1 MALARWVLGRR
12 VLRIRQAIWL
22 TGDSQGAA
30 PEQQT
35 RLHRQRLRSTGTVP
49 LAPAIAATR
58 LQSAVGATMPK
69 SSPDCCRM
77 APVRLADYRPAP
89 YLLERTDLTVRLLER
104 EALVQ
109 ARLVFE
115 PNPAA
120 EGPDGRQ
127 APGSLELAGV
137 DLELRQLA
145 IDGEPLP
152 AAAYERTD
160 GGLRLLDPPQ
170 RPFVLTSEVAI
181 DPWTNGSLEGM
192 YASGGMV
199 TTQCEAEGFRRITFH
214 PDRPDLLSRFRV
226 RIEADRER
234 FPVLLSNGNCL
245 ESGPLASTP
254 SDCGSTVQ
262 NFHYAVWDDPFPK
275 PSYLFALVA
284 GRLEEVKGRFST
296 VSGREVRLRL
306 WVEPG
311 DEPYTAHAMA
321 SLQRAMRWD
330 EQTYGLEYDLDE
342 YNIVAVRH
350 FNMGA
355 MENKSL
361 NIFNSK
367 LVLADQETATDD
379 ELERVESV
387 IAHEYFHNWT
397 GNRITCRDWFQLSL
411 KEGLTVFRDQCF
423 SADLHGH
430 ALNRI
435 ENVALLRNTQFREDG
450 GPTAHPVQPDAY
462 EAIDNFYTTTI
473 YEKGAEVIRAL
484 HSLLGEV
491 VFQRGMQIYV
501 RRHDGTAATC
511 DDFLAAMRE
520 AAEAHWASLGLDGR
534 LAPPPFDFAA
544 FRRWYH
550 QAGTPVLQLH
560 RRWDGERGEL
570 TLSIRQHTP
579 PTPGQSDKQ
588 PVVIPLALGLVGQ
601 GGKPLALRLD
611 HEVAAAE
618 GEGQNNESHRR
629 RPHLPPLPR
638 EWGEATR
645 LLVIDQ
651 REQELRFVGLPRQ
664 AHPPALSLLRHFSA
678 PVKLEIGRPASELV
692 HLLAC
697 DSDPVARWDAGQTLL
712 RQLVLA
718 HAGATAGQPAAG
730 VAEVGADPARSESL
744 EDELIDAF
752 GRILADP
759 SLSQASRALL
769 LALPGLAE
777 LEEASPEP
785 DPPVLFAALEA
796 MRQRF
801 GKALAK
807 PLQQALEGCMGEWDS
822 PWPLGSGDR
831 RLTGLIWSWQVA
843 AGDVGAIAAAGAAV
857 EGRSMTLARAGLRA
871 LQSHPIPAREQAMAA
886 FHERWR
892 ERPVVLDAWFA
903 LEASAPFADGLRR
916 VERLLEHPRYDP
928 AAPNSVRAVLG
939 GLAANPVVFH
949 AADGSGY
956 RFLAERLIELDQ
968 RNPITASR
976 LAKVFSRWQSYG
988 PQRRQQLLEA
998 LALLDAATLSANT
1011 REVVGQCLAASTL
1024 AA

>member
-1 MALARWVLGRR
+1 
-12 VLRIRQAIWL
+12 
-22 TGDSQGAA
+22 
-30 PEQQT
+30 
-35 RLHRQRLRSTGTVP
+35 
-49 LAPAIAATR
+49 
-58 LQSAVGATMPK
+58 MP
-69 SSPDCCRM
+69 R
-77 APVRLADYRPAP
+77 VRLADYRPAP
-89 YLLERTDLTVRLLER
+89 YLLERTDLTVQLLER
-104 EALVQ
+104 RALVQ

-127 APGSLELAGV
+127 APGPLELAGV
-137 DLELRQLA
+137 DLELLQLA
-145 IDGEPLP
+145 IDGEALTSN
-152 AAAYERTD
+152 AYERTES
-160 GGLRLLDPPQ
+160 GLRLLDPPQ

-181 DPWTNGSLEGM
+181 DPWVNSSLEGM
-192 YASGGMV
+192 YVSGGMV

-245 ESGPLASTP
+245 ESGALDTGP
-254 SDCGSTVQ
+254 DGEER
-262 NFHYAVWDDPFPK
+262 HYAVWDDPFPK

-284 GRLEEVKGRFST
+284 GRLEELRDQFT
-296 VSGREVRLRL
+296 TASGREVQLRL

-311 DEPYTAHAMA
+311 DEPYTAHALA

-330 EQTYGLEYDLDE
+330 EQAYGLEYDLDE

-423 SADLHGH
+423 SADQHGH
-430 ALNRI
+430 ALSRI

-473 YEKGAEVIRAL
+473 YEKGAEVIRSL
-484 HSLLGEV
+484 HSLLGEE
-491 VFQRGMQIYV
+491 VFQRGMEIYV

-520 AAEAHWASLGLDGR
+520 AAEAHWAELGLDGR

-570 TLSIRQHTP
+570 SLSITQHTP
-579 PTPGQSDKQ
+579 PTPGQSQKQ

-601 GGKPLALRLD
+601 GG
-611 HEVAAAE
+611 E
-618 GEGQNNESHRR
+618 
-629 RPHLPPLPR
+629 PLPLQLDNEEAGATLPAAPPAPPR
-638 EWGEATR
+638 SWGDATR
-645 LLVIDQ
+645 LVVVDQ
-651 REQELRFVGLPRQ
+651 AEHELRFVGLPRQ

-718 HAGATAGQPAAG
+718 RAGCGDLSGAGAPEAIGA
-730 VAEVGADPARSESL
+730 ADPGRREAL
-744 EDELIDAF
+744 EEELIDAF

-769 LALPGLAE
+769 LALPGMAE
-777 LEEASPEP
+777 LEEACSEP
-785 DPPVLFAALEA
+785 DPPALFAALEA
-796 MRQRF
+796 LRRSF
-801 GKALAK
+801 GQALAA
-807 PLQQALEGCMGEWDS
+807 PLQQALEGCMGEWDA

-831 RLTGLIWSWQVA
+831 RLTALIWNWQVA

-871 LQSHPIPAREQAMAA
+871 LQCHPIPAREQAMAA

-892 ERPVVLDAWFA
+892 DRPVILDSWFA
-903 LEASAPFADGLRR
+903 LEASAPFPDGLAR

-939 GLAANPVVFH
+939 GLAGNPVVFH

-956 RFLAERLIELDQ
+956 RFLAERLIELDR

-976 LAKVFSRWQSYG
+976 LAKVYSRWQSYG
-988 PQRRQQLLEA
+988 PERRQRLHDA
-998 LALLDAATLSANT
+998 LAVLDAASLSANT
-1011 REVVGQCLAASTL
+1011 REVVNQCVAATDLSPGSSR
-1024 AA
+1024 A

>member
-1 MALARWVLGRR
+1 MVR
-12 VLRIRQAIWL
+12 
-22 TGDSQGAA
+22 
-30 PEQQT
+30 
-35 RLHRQRLRSTGTVP
+35 
-49 LAPAIAATR
+49 
-58 LQSAVGATMPK
+58 
-69 SSPDCCRM
+69 
-77 APVRLADYRPAP
+77 VRLADYRPAP
-89 YLLERTDLTVRLLER
+89 YLLERTDLTVQLLEHR
-104 EALVQ
+104 ALVQ

-120 EGPDGRQ
+120 EGADGRQ
-127 APGSLELAGV
+127 APGPLDLAGV
-137 DLELRQLA
+137 DLELLQLA
-145 IDGEPLP
+145 IDGEVLT
-152 AAAYERTD
+152 ANAYERTES
-160 GGLRLLDPPQ
+160 GVRLLDPPQ
-170 RPFVLTSEVAI
+170 RPFVLTSTVAL
-181 DPWTNGSLEGM
+181 DPWANSSLEGM
-192 YASGGMV
+192 YVSGGMV

-245 ESGPLASTP
+245 ESGALEKGP
-254 SDCGSTVQ
+254 DGQ
-262 NFHYAVWDDPFPK
+262 ERHYAVWDDPFPK

-284 GRLEEVKGRFST
+284 GRLEEVSDRFT
-296 VSGREVRLRL
+296 TASGREVRLRL

-311 DEPYTAHAMA
+311 DEPYTAHALA

-330 EQTYGLEYDLDE
+330 EQAYGLEYDLDE

-423 SADLHGH
+423 SADQHGH

-473 YEKGAEVIRAL
+473 YEKGSEVIRAL
-484 HSLLGEV
+484 HSLLGET

-511 DDFLAAMRE
+511 DDFLGAMRE
-520 AAEAHWASLGLDGR
+520 AAEAHWAELGLDGR

-550 QAGTPVLQLH
+550 QAGTPVLQVH
-560 RRWDGERGEL
+560 RHWDGDNGRL
-570 TLSIRQHTP
+570 TLTIRQHTP
-579 PTPGQSDKQ
+579 ATPGQNDKQ

-601 GGKPLALRLD
+601 GGEPLAMQLEPTT
-611 HEVAAAE
+611 HAS
-618 GEGQNNESHRR
+618 GETVQAT
-629 RPHLPPLPR
+629 PTPLPPPPHQ
-638 EWGEATR
+638 WGEATR
-645 LLVIDQ
+645 LVVIDQ
-651 REQELRFVGLPRQ
+651 AEQQLHISGLPRQ

-678 PVKLEIGRPASELV
+678 PVKLEMGRPAGELV

-718 HAGATAGQPAAG
+718 QASAATTPTSDPAAVVPG
-730 VAEVGADPARSESL
+730 MDPARSEAL
-744 EDELIDAF
+744 EEELIDAF
-752 GRILADP
+752 RRILADP
-759 SLSQASRALL
+759 SLSQASRAVLL
-769 LALPGLAE
+769 SLPGLAE
-777 LEEASPEP
+777 LEEAGPEP
-785 DPPVLFAALEA
+785 DPPALFAALEA
-796 MRQRF
+796 LRRRF
-801 GKALAK
+801 GSALAA
-807 PLQQALEGCMGEWDS
+807 PLQQALESCMGEWDA

-831 RLTGLIWSWQVA
+831 RLTALIWSWQVA
-843 AGDVGAIAAAGAAV
+843 AGEVGAIAAARAAV
-857 EGRSMTLARAGLRA
+857 DGRSMTLARAGLRA
-871 LQSHPIPAREQAMAA
+871 LQCHPIPAREEAMAA

-903 LEASAPFADGLRR
+903 LEASAPFSDGLAR

-956 RFLAERLIELDQ
+956 RFLAERLIELDR

-988 PQRRQQLLEA
+988 PQRRQRLRDA
-998 LALLDAATLSANT
+998 LALLDAASLSANT
-1011 REVVGQCLAASTL
+1011 REVVGQCLAAE
-1024 AA
+1024 AAEAVAA